1 MPDAGSIRLADLLS
15 RGALLPALE
24 VDDKRDALAQV
35 VAALAENNPDLDAES
50 ALKSLVDREKL
61 GSTGVGEGVAIPHA
75 KIDVPEVL
83 AALARCP
90 KGVDFDAVDGEPVK
104 LLFVLL
110 TPQGEP
116 ALHLKALAR
125 VSRILGG
132 AELRNQLLSC
142 ETTEALTETV
152 RAMERSL

>member
-1 MPDAGSIRLADLLS
+1 MADSGSIRLADLLD
-15 RGALLPALE
+15 RGALLPDLQAGA
-24 VDDKRDALAQV
+24 KDAVLRQI
-35 VAALAENNPDLDAES
+35 VAALAEKHADLDGEA
-50 ALKSLVDREKL
+50 ALQSLLEREQL

-90 KGVDFDAVDGEPVK
+90 EGVDFEAVDGERVK
-104 LLFVLL
+104 LFFVLL
-110 TPQGEP
+110 TPRGEP

-132 AELRNQLLSC
+132 AELRAELLGC
-142 ETTEALTETV
+142 ETGEALHQAV
-152 RAMERSL
+152 RALEQRL